1 MEFVGLLMRQNF
13 IMFLYLLIG
22 YYLFFKKKV
31 TVAGSADIGRVLL
44 YIVMPATIL
53 KSYLIDFSYERLEC
67 LILSFMLSVLALLLS
82 IAVSRMVF
90 KKNKSIECFGAAFSN
105 AGFIGIP
112 LVQMTLGEEAVFY
125 VASFVALLNI
135 FQWTYGVWV
144 LTEDRTVFSLKK
156 IQTNPIVLSFLVGII
171 LFLTPGSLPV
181 ILGNMVEVLASM
193 NGPLAM
199 IVLGTYLAQVE
210 IKILFTE
217 KKIYHCTI
225 LRLIAIPALTIVLM
239 SLFPAKYHILK
250 LAILIAAS
258 APVGSNVAIFAQLY
272 NQDYKQAVKEIC
284 MSTVCCIVTLPIVVG
299 VANMFL

>member
-67 LILSFMLSVLALLLS
+67 LVLSFMLSVLALLLS

-90 KKNKSIECFGAAFSN
+90 KQNKSIECFGAAFSN

-239 SLFPAKYHILK
+239 SLFPTKYHILK